1 MSRVDRLHEKATIR
15 SMQSVQKY
23 ICPPCGY
30 IYDPMLG
37 DPDGGISA
45 GTAFEDIPDDWICP
59 VCGVAK
65 SMFEPYEN

>member
-1 MSRVDRLHEKATIR
+1 MKYTMNVK
-15 SMQSVQKY
+15 KY

-30 IYDPMLG
+30 IYDPLLG
-37 DPDGGISA
+37 DPDSGILA
-45 GTAFEDIPDDWICP
+45 GTAFEDIPDDWLCP

>member
-1 MSRVDRLHEKATIR
+1 MH
-15 SMQSVQKY
+15 SMQKY

-30 IYDPMLG
+30 VYDPALG
-37 DPDGGISA
+37 DPDGGITA
-45 GTAFEDIPDDWICP
+45 GTAFKDIPDDWICP